1 MDAFEHVVA
10 EIFWNE
16 GYWVRT
22 SVAVEL
28 SKQQKRDLSNP
39 SMPRPEIDIVAYRA
53 CDNHILALECKSYF
67 DSNGVTHAEVS
78 GQKASRTYKMFRNS
92 QLRTMVLDQLRN
104 QLTEQGF
111 CCLDATVQPGMI
123 AGKIYREDEQE
134 LVEFFENNAWFFR
147 GPGRVRER
155 LSKQAAVG
163 YTNQI
168 STVVTKILLRK

>member
-67 DSNGVTHAEVS
+67 DSSGVTHAEVS
-78 GQKASRTYKMFRNS
+78 GQKASRTYKLFRNS
-92 QLRTMVLDQLRN
+92 QLRAVVLEQLRK

-111 CCLDATVQPGMI
+111 CCAETTVQLGMI
-123 AGKIYREDEQE
+123 AGKTYREDEQQ
-134 LVEFFENNAWFFR
+134 LVKLFDENDWFFR
-147 GPGRVRER
+147 GPGWVREK

-163 YTNQI
+163 YTNQV